1 MKVHKTRFLAFVLA
15 VIFTACAVFIYKL
28 SVAVNDNSD
37 WRNAIMNL
45 RLLNKEIDG
54 YFKRSLSASNYDDIN
69 QILMD
74 FDTNLQHLKGV
85 ESFNVLAEI
94 YGSENDLTTIQSI
107 YDKKRNLVDQFNYIN
122 SGAVAFLIGAEY
134 LMNEFKNAP
143 ELEILML
150 RLKNSDFT
158 DIHAINAIEYE
169 VQNLSQDTQIISDA
183 KNLEVLKRISYIV
196 SSLTSLR
203 EINQQ
208 NVILNLSN
216 YLDNI
221 LVAYDHQYSKI
232 IDLLRVFAIVSGVL
246 FYVVCIFILYQ
257 TGIYKDKLKEI
268 TMLQYVVDN
277 DYSSVVFT
285 DANNKITYVNK
296 AFENISEYSFEE
308 VKGKNPKILK
318 SYVHSENFYNDL
330 TRTIYGG
337 GEWTSDEL
345 VSRAKNGS
353 YIYEKVQFLP
363 FYYEN
368 ELSGF
373 VGIKSDKTRE
383 ARMVREIEDK
393 SDQIKVQSSID
404 KLTGFGNYFAM
415 TDKFK
420 DEENGVIVD
429 GMIVNITIKNFDN
442 LRFFY
447 KTKVIDAMLL
457 AFANTLKLCVETFD
471 IKAELFRFQD
481 DDFYV
486 WYNGDNI
493 MRDIGYIQDYFS
505 FNSLDVMV
513 DKKVESLPGI
523 KVVMGVSLLED
534 TAQTNRLVQSILAN
548 QQANKLGNE
557 IYYYKEN
564 DAIEQRYYQNQI
576 ITQLI
581 EYALENNT
589 VIVECQG
596 IYDVTKEGKKA
607 TYYEVLVRLIDQ
619 NGKIRYPGEFLE
631 VAMQAQLYTQITKKV
646 IERAFLL
653 VERYP
658 DYTFSINL
666 SGIDIIDSSVREFL
680 EEKLQLCSNPSHVCF
695 EILESEEITDYTT
708 MISFIKHIKDYGAQI
723 SIDDFGSGYSNYYRI
738 LELDIDTIKI
748 DGSIIKKLP
757 FDQNARYL
765 VETIMNFASKQ
776 GYKVVAEFVSS
787 PEILEQVKSF
797 NIKYAQGFL
806 LGKPQ
811 AADEL

>member
-15 VIFTACAVFIYKL
+15 VIFTACSFFINKL
-28 SVAVNDNSD
+28 SKAVNDNSE

-54 YFKRSLSASNYDDIN
+54 YFKRSLVALSYDDIN
-69 QILMD
+69 QVLMD
-74 FDTNLQHLKGV
+74 FDTNFKNLKQV
-85 ESFNVLAEI
+85 ESFSVLAEI
-94 YGSENDLTTIQSI
+94 YGSENDLTTIQGI
-107 YDKKRNLVDQFNYIN
+107 YDRKRNLVDQFNYIN
-122 SGAVAFLIGAEY
+122 SGAVAFLISAEY
-134 LMNEFKNAP
+134 FMNEFKNAP
-143 ELEILML
+143 QLEILML

-158 DIHAINAIEYE
+158 DINAINAIEYE
-169 VQNLSQDTQIISDA
+169 VQELAQNPQITSDA
-183 KNLEVLKRISYIV
+183 RNLEVLKRISYIT
-196 SSLTSLR
+196 SSLGYLR
-203 EINQQ
+203 EIYQQ

-221 LVAYDHQYSKI
+221 LVAYDHQYTKI
-232 IDLLRVFAIVSGVL
+232 IDLLRLFALVAFLL
-246 FYVVCIFILYQ
+246 FYVILAFILYQ
-257 TGIYKDKLKEI
+257 TSIYKDRLKEI
-268 TMLQYVVDN
+268 MMLKYVVDN
-277 DYSSVVFT
+277 DYSSVLFT
-285 DANNKITYVNK
+285 DSNNKITYVNQ
-296 AFENISEYSFEE
+296 AFERLTEYTFDE

-318 SYVHSENFYNDL
+318 SYLHSESFYNDL

-337 GEWTSDEL
+337 GEWSSDEL
-345 VSRAKNGS
+345 VSRAKSGS

-383 ARMVREIEDK
+383 TRMVKELELK
-393 SDQIKVQSSID
+393 NDQLKTQSVID
-404 KLTGFGNYFAM
+404 RLTNFGNYFAM
-415 TDKFK
+415 VEKL
-420 DEENGVIVD
+420 DEKGD
-429 GMIVNITIKNFDN
+429 GMIVNVTIKNFDN

-447 KTKVIDAMLL
+447 KTKVVDAMLL

-481 DDFYV
+481 DDFYL
-486 WYNGDNI
+486 WYNGENI
-493 MRDIGYIQDYFS
+493 MRDIGYIQDYFG
-505 FNSLDVMV
+505 FNTLDVRID
-513 DKKVESLPGI
+513 DKLESLPGL
-523 KVVMGVSLLED
+523 KAVMGVSLLED
-534 TAQTNRLVQSILAN
+534 TAQTNRLMQSILAN
-548 QQANKLGNE
+548 QQAHKLGNE

-576 ITQLI
+576 VTQLI
-581 EYALENNT
+581 EYAIENNT

-680 EEKLQLCSNPSHVCF
+680 EEKLQLCSNPGHVCF
-695 EILESEEITDYTT
+695 EILESEEINDYTT

-748 DGSIIKKLP
+748 DGSIVKKLP

-776 GYKVVAEFVSS
+776 GYNVVAEFVSS

>member
-1 MKVHKTRFLAFVLA
+1 MKVHKTRFLAFVLLI
-15 VIFTACAVFIYKL
+15 VFTACVVFIYKL
-28 SVAVNDNSD
+28 SVAVNDNSG

-54 YFKRSLSASNYDDIN
+54 YFKRSLSSSNYDDIN

-74 FDTNLQHLKGV
+74 FDTNLQNLKRV
-85 ESFNVLAEI
+85 ESFSVLAEI

-107 YDKKRNLVDQFNYIN
+107 YDKKRNLVDRFNYIN

-143 ELEILML
+143 QLEILML

-232 IDLLRVFAIVSGVL
+232 IDLLRVFAIVSGAL
-246 FYVVCIFILYQ
+246 FYVVCMFIFYQ
-257 TGIYKDKLKEI
+257 TGIYKKKLKEI

-296 AFENISEYSFEE
+296 AFEKISEYSFEE

-404 KLTGFGNYFAM
+404 KLTGFGNYFAI

-596 IYDVTKEGKKA
+596 IYDVSKEGKA

-666 SGIDIIDSSVREFL
+666 SGIDIIDGSVREFL

>member
-1 MKVHKTRFLAFVLA
+1 MKVHKTRFLAFVLLI
-15 VIFTACAVFIYKL
+15 IFTACAAFIYKL

-94 YGSENDLTTIQSI
+94 YGSENDLTTIQSV

-169 VQNLSQDTQIISDA
+169 VQNLSQDTQIISDT

-232 IDLLRVFAIVSGVL
+232 IDLLRLFALVSGAL
-246 FYVVCIFILYQ
+246 FYVIFGFIFYQ
-257 TGIYKDKLKEI
+257 TYIYKDKLKEI

-296 AFENISEYSFEE
+296 AFEKISEYSFEE

-318 SYVHSENFYNDL
+318 SYIHSENFYNDL

-596 IYDVTKEGKKA
+596 IYDVSKEGKA

-666 SGIDIIDSSVREFL
+666 SGIDIIDGSVREFL